1 MNMPHQDGSPL
12 SDELRASLL
21 KAIPHLRAFAISLTG
36 KMDQADDLVQE
47 AIMRGL
53 SHLDKFTPGTDLQAW
68 LFTILRNQFYTSVR
82 KRRREVEDPDG
93 VSAGMLSA
101 PPEQHGRL
109 DLDDLRTALGKLS
122 VEQRE
127 VLLLVG
133 AEGMSYEEAAAICG
147 VKVGT
152 IKSRMN
158 RARIRL
164 AELLGVAD
172 EHSLTDRT
180 FRASLT
186 GKTSGETSR
195 RSGTERAP
203 QIIQVQT

>member
-1 MNMPHQDGSPL
+1 MPQQDGSPL

-53 SHLDKFTPGTDLQAW
+53 GHLDSFTPGTDLQAW
-68 LFTILRNQFYTSVR
+68 LFTILRNLFYTSLR

-93 VSAGMLSA
+93 MMAGMLSA

-109 DLDDLRTALGKLS
+109 DLDDLRTALGRLS

-127 VLLLVG
+127 ALLLVG
-133 AEGMSYEEAAAICG
+133 AEGMSYEEAAAICE
-147 VKVGT
+147 VNIGT
-152 IKSRMN
+152 IKSRIN
-158 RARIRL
+158 RARTRL
-164 AELLGVAD
+164 AELLHVAD
-172 EHSLTDRT
+172 ADNLAART
-180 FRASLT
+180 SKALLSAT
-186 GKTSGETSR
+186 NSR
-195 RSGTERAP
+195 RSGKERAP
-203 QIIQVQT
+203 QAIQVQT

>member
-1 MNMPHQDGSPL
+1 MSMPQPNGSSL

-21 KAIPHLRAFAISLTG
+21 KAIPHLRAFAITLTG

-47 AIMRGL
+47 AIVRGL
-53 SHLDKFTPGTDLQAW
+53 SHLDSFTPGTNLQAW
-68 LFTILRNQFYTSVR
+68 LFTILRNHFYTSLR
-82 KRRREVEDPDG
+82 KSRREIEDPDG
-93 VSAGMLSA
+93 VMAGMLST

-109 DLDDLRTALGKLS
+109 DLDDLRTALGKLP

-127 VLLLVG
+127 VLLLIG

-147 VKVGT
+147 AKVGT

-164 AELLGVAD
+164 AELLQVAD
-172 EHSLTDRT
+172 EYDLGTNRMIRT
-180 FRASLT
+180 APT
-186 GKTSGETSR
+186 AETSR
-195 RSGTERAP
+195 RSGMERAP
-203 QIIQVQT
+203 QVIRVQV